1 MNRNRERV
9 ASPLLACSL
18 PGRRPAMAAVAG
30 GGAARQRWELE
41 NGVRDFTEAGADFN
55 WVYDNAAQQ
64 EVMRAAPWKQVGCR
78 SPPPLP
84 VGDAGPGRRR
94 AGRGADGSLLPL
106 PPRLGHRTR
115 GTSRRSRS
123 APSRC

>member
-1 MNRNRERV
+1 
-9 ASPLLACSL
+9 
-18 PGRRPAMAAVAG
+18 MAAVAG

-78 SPPPLP
+78 SPPASR
-84 VGDAGPGRRR
+84 GGRR
-94 AGRGADGSLLPL
+94 AG
-106 PPRLGHRTR
+106 PPAGRPGR
-115 GTSRRSRS
+115 
-123 APSRC
+123 